1 MLPILERLPV
11 LSRYAKT
18 RGWYYVISWLHRF
31 TGIWL
36 FIALMVHMYTL
47 SSWQTPNVFITDMK
61 IPVRPIF
68 VFLAWASSLV
78 VGFHALNGGRLILY
92 ELFGKRN
99 DAAMIRWTFGLSAA
113 YAAMVGLMMIMK
125 NQSVSAFFFW
135 LMTFFFGA
143 VAAYVVASRIWKKRH
158 SILWKLQR
166 ISGAFLFITVPA
178 YLFFLY
184 LNPVLADGARTGYRA
199 DAERLHPGR
208 HSYSGRLGALSCRV
222 RSLFD
227 RGRLYLLGDNAG
239 RDDGAHHCRH
249 RRACGFGL
257 QAHLVRLTG
266 SATRKPSPVGGG
278 VSQRGITMG
287 KKLQIHSTLTCD
299 VLIIGA
305 GGAGLRCAA
314 LLHERR
320 PDLLIFAV
328 TKVAHPQKSHTSTAQ
343 GGMAAV
349 DPKDKA
355 DKSIY
360 HMFDTWKGG
369 DCTSDQNVVKKIID
383 GGWEEVQWL
392 ERKGIHFSRDEE
404 GSISKRQFGGHTV
417 EFGKGDALRAV
428 FVADRTGKGMM
439 DTAWGEALKGGSL
452 FINSTVVTELLFN
465 EGCCVGAVLFKV
477 KEGEFVTVLAKAT
490 VLATGG
496 SGQVFRITTNCRNNT
511 GDGLAVILRAGLPV
525 MDPEAVQ
532 FHPTGIVGPGI
543 LASEAL
549 RSEGGI
555 LRNKEMEPFMERYA
569 PKMKDLAPRDI
580 VARAIETEIREGRGI
595 MNPDHQIEHVWID
608 LRHLP
613 DYVHEVKL
621 KEVASFF
628 KTYANLDSRTQLCP
642 VRPSNHYHMGGIPTN
657 EHGEVQNAANTVV
670 PGLFAVGECACA
682 SLHGFNRLGT
692 NSLLELL
699 VMGRYVGER
708 VLSHL
713 KEKQVPAPKG
723 AGEATLALFAS
734 YLEAQGKENVGH
746 DPSGDAGVDDPQSG
760 RLSDRKGDA
769 GGNRVPDRVQTA
781 GRQGRHLHE
790 GHEDESGTAG
800 AVGAGQSPRQRDDHR
815 PGRPDEK
822 GIPGGAFPG
831 GLSRT
836 KRRVSVP
843 YARFHD
849 GIRQGQLRETPD
861 RYEHL

>member
-1 MLPILERLPV
+1 MR
-11 LSRYAKT
+11 
-18 RGWYYVISWLHRF
+18 
-31 TGIWL
+31 
-36 FIALMVHMYTL
+36 
-47 SSWQTPNVFITDMK
+47 
-61 IPVRPIF
+61 
-68 VFLAWASSLV
+68 
-78 VGFHALNGGRLILY
+78 
-92 ELFGKRN
+92 
-99 DAAMIRWTFGLSAA
+99 
-113 YAAMVGLMMIMK
+113 
-125 NQSVSAFFFW
+125 
-135 LMTFFFGA
+135 
-143 VAAYVVASRIWKKRH
+143 
-158 SILWKLQR
+158 
-166 ISGAFLFITVPA
+166 
-178 YLFFLY
+178 
-184 LNPVLADGARTGYRA
+184 
-199 DAERLHPGR
+199 
-208 HSYSGRLGALSCRV
+208 
-222 RSLFD
+222 
-227 RGRLYLLGDNAG
+227 
-239 RDDGAHHCRH
+239 
-249 RRACGFGL
+249 
-257 QAHLVRLTG
+257 
-266 SATRKPSPVGGG
+266 
-278 VSQRGITMG
+278 
-287 KKLQIHSTLTCD
+287 KKLQIHSTLACD

-305 GGAGLRCAA
+305 GGAGLRCAS

-320 PDLLIFAV
+320 PDLSIFAV

-369 DCTSDQNVVKKIID
+369 DCTSDQNVVRKIVD

-392 ERKGIHFSRDEE
+392 ERKGIHFSRDE
-404 GSISKRQFGGHTV
+404 GGNISKRQFGGHTV

-428 FVADRTGKGMM
+428 FVADRTGKGIM
-439 DTAWGEALKGGSL
+439 DTAWGEALKGGSH
-452 FINSTVVTELLFN
+452 FMNSTVVTELLFN
-465 EGCCVGAVLFKV
+465 EGCCVGAVLFRI
-477 KEGEFVTVLAKAT
+477 KEGEFVTVLARAT

-511 GDGLAVILRAGLPV
+511 GDGLAVILRTGLPV

-580 VARAIETEIREGRGI
+580 VARAIETEIREGKGI
-595 MNPDHQIEHVWID
+595 MNPDHRIEHVWID

-657 EHGEVQNAANTVV
+657 EHGEVQTSANTVV

-708 VLSHL
+708 VLSYL
-713 KEKQVPAPKG
+713 KEKQAQAPKG
-723 AGEATLALFAS
+723 AGEATLDLFAS
-734 YLEAQGKENVGH
+734 YLDTQGRENVG
-746 DPSGDAGVDDPQSG
+746 Q
-760 RLSDRKGDA
+760 
-769 GGNRVPDRVQTA
+769 
-781 GRQGRHLHE
+781 
-790 GHEDESGTAG
+790 
-800 AVGAGQSPRQRDDHR
+800 
-815 PGRPDEK
+815 
-822 GIPGGAFPG
+822 
-831 GLSRT
+831 
-836 KRRVSVP
+836 
-843 YARFHD
+843 
-849 GIRQGQLRETPD
+849 IRQEMREVMTRKVGVFRIENGLQEAIASLISFKQRVAKVAISTKDMRMNQELLERWELDNLLDNAMTVAQGAMMRKESRGAHFREDYPERSD
-861 RYEHL
+861 EFQFHTLVSMTDFGKVSFGKRPIDMSIHESKGEHYEQFRIMPRKY